1 METTTISSQVA
12 PTGPY
17 QGHMVEQGLQA
28 GSSGEVLVP
37 QVPGDTAT

>member
-17 QGHMVEQGLQA
+17 QGHMVEQGLHA
-28 GSSGEVLVP
+28 GSLGKVPVP
-37 QVPGDTAT
+37 QVPGDTET